1 MTIAGTVEHVADQV
15 VNGTFMKRELVVNV
29 AGQYPQSI
37 LIEFQQGNCALLE
50 NLQFGQQVEVEFDL
64 RGRKWTNP
72 EGVDKWF
79 NTIVGY
85 KLTDKSNF

>member
-1 MTIAGTVEHVADQV
+1 MIITGTVEHVADQV

-50 NLQFGQQVEVEFDL
+50 TLQFGQQIEVEFDL

-85 KLTDKSNF
+85 KITDKSNF

>member
-1 MTIAGTVEHVADQV
+1 MTITGTVEHVAEQV

-50 NLQFGQQVEVEFDL
+50 ALQFGQQIEVEFDL

-85 KLTDKSNF
+85 KVTDKSNF

>member
-1 MTIAGTVEHVADQV
+1 MTITGTVEHIGTVETK
-15 VNGTFMKRELVVNV
+15 GTFVKRELIVNV

-37 LIEFQQGNCALLE
+37 LVEFQQGNCALLE
-50 NLQFGQQVEVEFDL
+50 NLQVNQEIEVGIDL

-79 NTIVGY
+79 NTIVGF
-85 KLTDKSNF
+85 KITNKSNF